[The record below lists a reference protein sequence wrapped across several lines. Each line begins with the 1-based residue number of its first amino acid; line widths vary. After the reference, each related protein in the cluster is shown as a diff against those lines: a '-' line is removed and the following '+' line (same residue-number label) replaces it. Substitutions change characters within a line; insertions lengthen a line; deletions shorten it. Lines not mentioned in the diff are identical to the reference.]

1 MTAPSY
7 TQLSDGVKTKMWANI
22 LITALIVF
30 CGWLYIGLEGYGKE
44 TEDVIITS
52 VAWVIT
58 HPATTIA
65 SLALLWV
72 MMMLPY
78 DLPFLNWLY
87 PCWWLIIWSI
97 PILTISAPMIW
108 GIYKTETWIMKKLLE
123 KILIKK

>member
-1 MTAPSY
+1 
-7 TQLSDGVKTKMWANI
+7 MWANI

-30 CGWLYIGLEGYGKE
+30 CGWLYIGLKGYGKE